1 MKTIPIYIVFVVF
14 LGFSSPIY
22 AQETTESQPR
32 LVQKTKLIDKFFF
45 GGNIGLQFGYYSYVN
60 ISPVTGYRISERFNA
75 GLGIT
80 YIYMS
85 AGPNEAHLYGGKVFG
100 QGMIWNGIF
109 GHLEYEIINYPNIL
123 ITGGLGR
130 NNANAI
136 FIGPGYQQ
144 NFGRRSFSQIM
155 LLYNVI
161 YDRNNSPYSTPFAF
175 RVMFGF

>member
-1 MKTIPIYIVFVVF
+1 MKTIHFISLLIILFVVPNA
-14 LGFSSPIY
+14 GM
-22 AQETTESQPR
+22 AQETTESQPQ

-60 ISPVTGYRISERFNA
+60 ISPVAGYRISERFNA

-85 AGPNEAHLYGGKVFG
+85 AGPNVAHLFGGKVFG

-109 GHLEYEIINYPNIL
+109 GHLEYEIINYPNTL

>member
-1 MKTIPIYIVFVVF
+1 MKTIHFISIIIMFFVLPI
-14 LGFSSPIY
+14 LGK

-32 LVQKTKLIDKFFF
+32 LVQQTKLIDKFFF

-60 ISPVTGYRISERFNA
+60 ISPVVGYRISERFNA
-75 GLGIT
+75 GVGIT

-85 AGPNEAHLYGGKVFG
+85 AGPNVAHLFGGKMFG

-123 ITGGLGR
+123 VTGGLGR